1 MSIIGTFPTII
12 QNGQPEDATV
22 LMSLFSWIQSQV
34 NGNGCPATTTN
45 GILKGDGSGGTTLA
59 VSGTDYLAPNADYV
73 VATTTGSNA
82 YVATMNPALTALTD
96 GVKIRF
102 KAPSANTAASSLNV
116 NGLGVKQIY
125 NYQGYPLVGGE
136 IINNGNIEVTYNTAF
151 NGGAGAWVIENT
163 ISLVPVGS
171 TTRWK
176 AASAPAGWLLCN
188 GQAVSR
194 TAFAALFAVLGTTY
208 GVGDGSTT
216 FNLPNSTDRMN
227 IGAGNLYALAST
239 GGSKDAIVVSHTH
252 TASTTATDSGHSHG
266 YSGHVDP
273 SATFQYS
280 GGGGSSGIGTPLN
293 SGSTTASGNA
303 NISASTT
310 VNSTGASGANA
321 NLPPYIADYEIIK
334 A

>member
-22 LMSLFSWIQSQV
+22 VMSLFSWIQSQV

-45 GILKGDGSGGTTLA
+45 GILKGDGVGGTTLA
-59 VSGTDYLAPNADYV
+59 ISGTDYIAPNSDYV

-82 YVATMNPALTALTD
+82 YVATMNPALGTLTD

-102 KAPSANTAASSLNV
+102 KAPAANTAASSLNV

-163 ISLVPVGS
+163 IAMVPVGS
-171 TTRWK
+171 TVRWK
-176 AASAPAGWLLCN
+176 ATSLPAGWMLCN

-216 FNLPNSTDRMN
+216 FNLPNSTDRMS
-227 IGAGNLYALAST
+227 IGAGNLYTLRGT
-239 GGSKDAIVVSHTH
+239 GGSKDSIVVAHTH
-252 TASTTATDSGHSHG
+252 SITDGGHN
-266 YSGHVDP
+266 HVIP
-273 SATFQYS
+273 NQLLA
-280 GGGGSSGIGTPLN
+280 GGGTGIGGTGTGQPVAPGAVTSTSVTGITGTNSTGSSGTD
-293 SGSTTASGNA
+293 
-303 NISASTT
+303 
-310 VNSTGASGANA
+310 A